1 MKTSTGIK
9 NDRIA
14 HLNWCLE
21 KLKFYDQG
29 NNTED
34 FEQIYR
40 YIYEMITIMDG
51 MEDIAA
57 SEYYYQRLK
66 GDYLVQQLQHYNIEL
81 SV

>member
-21 KLKFYDQG
+21 KLQFYDQG

-34 FEQIYR
+34 FEQLYR

-57 SEYYYQRLK
+57 SEYYHQRLE